1 LRRSTILVNL
11 ALKSTV
17 LVDLD
22 LMELERLANFLWSGA
37 KFAGSG
43 VGLLTV
49 QVSRFWLIC
58 YPNRNSSI
66 RVGLVFSDFKACSKN
81 RWVGLV
87 NGFRHAAVA
96 AVGTSVPRP
105 LRITCH

>member
-1 LRRSTILVNL
+1 VNL

-43 VGLLTV
+43 VGLFTV
-49 QVSRFWLIC
+49 QV
-58 YPNRNSSI
+58 
-66 RVGLVFSDFKACSKN
+66 
-81 RWVGLV
+81 LV
-87 NGFRHAAVA
+87 NLL
-96 AVGTSVPRP
+96 PKP
-105 LRITCH
+105 Q